1 MKQERNVR
9 GMASVVRMV
18 SVVFVLLLG
27 SLYLWLHEPIWLHE
41 PNDCYRVEVIQSN
54 NGYGYRLYERGR
66 TVIFQPFIPALPG
79 KVAFHT
85 KEDALRI
92 GNLVMERIL
101 AGDNF
106 SISKADLNYLRITY

>member
-1 MKQERNVR
+1 MKQKRNVR

-18 SVVFVLLLG
+18 SVVFFLLLG
-27 SLYLWLHEPIWLHE
+27 SLYLWLHE

-54 NGYGYRLYERGR
+54 NGYGYRLYERER

-106 SISKADLNYLRITY
+106 SISKEDLNYLRITY